1 MASLVVS
8 SVNHHKMSAQYLT
21 SLFGLSGRLA
31 LVTGA
36 SSGIGKSM
44 ALALGMAGAK
54 VVLVAR
60 RLEPLTAVVQE
71 FRAQN
76 VDAVA
81 LAHDVREVDAIKSA
95 VVAAHGVPDILVNAA
110 AINNRTHMSDLSQQ
124 DWDESL
130 AVNLTAAFQ
139 LGQAFGP
146 AMAERGSGRIIN
158 VTSQQSTRAF
168 GNSSVYGVSKAGLAG
183 LTRSQAEAW
192 SPRGVLCNAIS
203 PGFVETPLTAAACAD
218 ERIVAKHVARTMVG
232 RNGLPE
238 DFAGAVIYLASS
250 ASEAVT
256 GTTLFVDGG
265 YNAT

>member
-1 MASLVVS
+1 
-8 SVNHHKMSAQYLT
+8 MSAQYLQ
-21 SLFGLSGRLA
+21 SLFGLRGRLA

-36 SSGIGKSM
+36 SSGIGRAMAM
-44 ALALGMAGAK
+44 ALGLAGAK

-60 RLEPLTAVVQE
+60 RPEPLRAAVEE
-71 FRAQN
+71 FREQGI
-76 VDAVA
+76 DAVG
-81 LAHDVREVDAIKSA
+81 LAHDVKNVDAIKTEVLS
-95 VVAAHGVPDILVNAA
+95 AHGLPDILLNAA
-110 AINNRTHMSDLSQQ
+110 GVNIRVHMSSITQEH
-124 DWDESL
+124 WDETI

-158 VTSQQSTRAF
+158 IISQQSIRAF

-192 SPRGVLCNAIS
+192 SPRGVLCNAIA
-203 PGFVETPLTAAACAD
+203 PGFVETPLTAAACA
-218 ERIVAKHVARTMVG
+218 EEGIVAKHIARTMIG
-232 RNGLPE
+232 RNGVPQ
-238 DFAGAVIYLASS
+238 DFAGAAIYLASS